1 MGAQMLTFEL
11 NAFKRRDQ
19 ALAFSIQRLS
29 PGFTRLFCRFILLSQ
44 RLIEQSDSFFQTA
57 QLCRVLLVPN
67 QCVGPWH
74 FIGPIAIW
82 FLVMGLNPQGLADF
96 MNSGSHPDGFLAGL
110 AEGMGTKA
118 GITALWAHVVAGDI
132 AVTRWIWQDSLKR
145 AARPWATRIAVFF
158 GVMMMPLGLALHLLL
173 RSGKLRG

>member
-1 MGAQMLTFEL
+1 M
-11 NAFKRRDQ
+11 
-19 ALAFSIQRLS
+19 
-29 PGFTRLFCRFILLSQ
+29 
-44 RLIEQSDSFFQTA
+44 
-57 QLCRVLLVPN
+57 LLVPN

-145 AARPWATRIAVFF
+145 AARPWSTRIAVFF

-173 RSGKLRG
+173 RSGKPRG